1 MVYPVEGG
9 VVAAVMPPHKG
20 MKGFGACLVL
30 DNGVGVG
37 VEQ

>member
-1 MVYPVEGG
+1 VYPVEGG

-20 MKGFGACLVL
+20 MEGFEACFVL
-30 DNGVGVG
+30 DAGVGVG